1 MILRITQKSNSNRN
15 GLSESEALQAL
26 RDDNFGVNLA
36 RCFPCENMMD
46 DAQRNFIGER
56 IVKISS
62 SGSNIDTADDSTE
75 PPALV
80 DLVRCGVLSSNGNF
94 TCLAAQWRYFNSF
107 YHRPPN
113 INEPDSI
120 EDLIEKTVE
129 SLFALRLRQSCD
141 IDDDFP
147 NEVVLQQLF
156 NEALTMQLP
165 SHVTVLPELNTFAKD
180 SAGKIVSGELD
191 FYITSGL
198 DWAIELLIEGDKING
213 HVEHFDPENG
223 KYRSV
228 RHKNHLVVDCRRGP
242 PRTRGPVR
250 AMNNNRCMLYFSSD
264 FQKVDIQM
272 RNKPSIVLGTWACIY

>member
-1 MILRITQKSNSNRN
+1 MAVFQLF
-15 GLSESEALQAL
+15 L
-26 RDDNFGVNLA
+26 
-36 RCFPCENMMD
+36 P
-46 DAQRNFIGER
+46 
-56 IVKISS
+56 
-62 SGSNIDTADDSTE
+62 ST
-75 PPALV
+75 
-80 DLVRCGVLSSNGNF
+80 
-94 TCLAAQWRYFNSF
+94 
-107 YHRPPN
+107 PN

-191 FYITSGL
+191 FYITGGL

-223 KYRSV
+223 KYRSMG
-228 RHKNHLVVDCRRGP
+228 HKDHLVVDCRRGP
-242 PRTRGPVR
+242 PRTRWPVVS
-250 AMNNNRCMLYFSSD
+250 AMHDNRCTLYFSSD
-264 FQKVDIQM
+264 FKKVEIQM
-272 RNKPSIVLGTWACIY
+272 RNKSSIVTKHLKS